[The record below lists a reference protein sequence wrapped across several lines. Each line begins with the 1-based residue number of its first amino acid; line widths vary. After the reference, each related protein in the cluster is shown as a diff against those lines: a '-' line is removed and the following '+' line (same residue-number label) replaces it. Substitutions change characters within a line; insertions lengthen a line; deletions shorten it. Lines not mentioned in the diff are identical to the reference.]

1 MKISSIKMEKNYD
14 SKKIKAVATV
24 TFDNFLVVK
33 NIKLQDMP
41 NGILITMPNMQ
52 YADRKRRDICYP
64 INEKYKEYIDNKILS
79 LYHSYET
86 ERVFAVYSPALP
98 KTTIQIKL
106 INDREKYLLARADIV
121 FDDSFCVQRFFISE
135 KYNGNKKYLLS
146 SKERLYDTTYPIN
159 DVEIIK
165 FNDILS
171 EKIMEAYYNEDFWRY
186 VEKPKKEE
194 QESFASEVGII
205 DNELKEYSLEIFGYP
220 TFKFY
225 FPANL
230 GIYSKVSGVEFAIFE
245 EQVQKVRVMI
255 SKCYSTEELENGSRD
270 WIEKQKSDSKLEEV
284 LYRKE
289 NINNVPIEVF
299 VLKYVEH
306 EEWPCK
312 IYKIGFF
319 EGYRITISGWLVKG
333 REEII
338 NQAFEKLEIDSES

>member
-1 MKISSIKMEKNYD
+1 MEKNYD

-171 EKIMEAYYNEDFWRY
+171 EKIM
-186 VEKPKKEE
+186 
-194 QESFASEVGII
+194 
-205 DNELKEYSLEIFGYP
+205 
-220 TFKFY
+220 
-225 FPANL
+225 
-230 GIYSKVSGVEFAIFE
+230 
-245 EQVQKVRVMI
+245 
-255 SKCYSTEELENGSRD
+255 
-270 WIEKQKSDSKLEEV
+270 
-284 LYRKE
+284 
-289 NINNVPIEVF
+289 
-299 VLKYVEH
+299 
-306 EEWPCK
+306 
-312 IYKIGFF
+312 
-319 EGYRITISGWLVKG
+319 
-333 REEII
+333 
-338 NQAFEKLEIDSES
+338 